1 MLFITHD
8 LQLVRMIAQSIV
20 VLSAGRIVEEGS
32 REDVFEHPRDPYTQS
47 LLAAK
52 VAGPLPGR

>member
-1 MLFITHD
+1 
-8 LQLVRMIAQSIV
+8 MIAQSIV

-32 REDVFEHPRDPYTQS
+32 REDVFERPRDPYTQS

-52 VAGPLPGR
+52 AAGSPAGG